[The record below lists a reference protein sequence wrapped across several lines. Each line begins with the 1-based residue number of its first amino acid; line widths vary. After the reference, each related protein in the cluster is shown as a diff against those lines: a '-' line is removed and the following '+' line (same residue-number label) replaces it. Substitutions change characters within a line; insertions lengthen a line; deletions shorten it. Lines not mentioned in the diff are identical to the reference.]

1 MSATATRA
9 ERTGPNAPAEPDPA
23 EPDPAELDPAVL
35 RDLEHQFFVL
45 LRRLRR
51 NLAERGH
58 AVAPGLTA
66 LGYGVLDQLA
76 RDGAARA
83 TEVACV
89 LGVDRGAMSRTVH
102 QLVELGLVE
111 RSNDPDDARA
121 LVLELS
127 AHGRDRLTEVGLQR
141 HAVFLRAMSEWT
153 SDELADLAAT
163 LGRYNASIEAALA
176 ADR

>member
-76 RDGAARA
+76 RYGAARA

-89 LGVDRGAMSRTVH
+89 LGVDKGAMSRTVH

-111 RSNDPDDARA
+111 RRPDPADGRAQILTISDLGGERLDAVATARRE
-121 LVLELS
+121 ELS
-127 AHGRDRLTEVGLQR
+127 QRLHAWSDRELGEFV
-141 HAVFLRAMSEWT
+141 AMLS
-153 SDELADLAAT
+153 
-163 LGRYNASIEAALA
+163 RYNDTAGASTSA
-176 ADR
+176 